1 MGISDFFYNICK
13 TNDGYLILILIPI
26 YIMANPTYPLDR
38 RVLEI
43 IMALTGTTLEVH
55 LDEGKKATSSVYN
68 DISAQ
73 VADGAWKAKLK
84 CNPNAVRP
92 KEFDPLHMNT
102 WKRLFGHA
110 NSDGSIMGEG
120 STAGDDTTRQIVLF
134 LGYERWEDFEKE
146 IDEVYERVV
155 ELHQDIQGVVQ
166 DNAVVSV
173 HEQYTNFSH
182 LRPGD
187 KLEVYWPKGSG
198 YDRPGEA
205 FMKICYKG
213 NFGAPR
219 FHINA
224 VQNCS
229 LKAGEDFDAQC
240 LEEGKRV
247 RIAIRR
253 PNTPPVS
260 YSGSNA
266 VTSIKIFRDE
276 R

>member
-1 MGISDFFYNICK
+1 
-13 TNDGYLILILIPI
+13 
-26 YIMANPTYPLDR
+26 MANPTYPLDR

-55 LDEGKKATSSVYN
+55 LDEGKKASSSVYN

-110 NSDGSIMGEG
+110 NTDGSIMGEG

-134 LGYERWEDFEKE
+134 LGYERWEDFEAE

-155 ELHQDIQGVVQ
+155 KLHQDIQGGVQ

-173 HEQYTNFSH
+173 HVQYTNFSY

-187 KLEVYWPKGSG
+187 ELDVYWPKGSG

-205 FMKICYKG
+205 FMKVRYVG

-229 LKAGEDFDAQC
+229 LRPGEDFDAQC
-240 LEEGKRV
+240 LEEGKIV

-266 VTSIKIFRDE
+266 VTSIKIFRKE

>member
-1 MGISDFFYNICK
+1 
-13 TNDGYLILILIPI
+13 
-26 YIMANPTYPLDR
+26 
-38 RVLEI
+38 
-43 IMALTGTTLEVH
+43 MALTGTTLEVH

-92 KEFDPLHMNT
+92 KEFEPLHMNT
-102 WKRLFGHA
+102 WKRLFGHTKT
-110 NSDGSIMGEG
+110 DGSIMDEG
-120 STAGDDTTRQIVLF
+120 KTASEDTTTQIVLF
-134 LGYERWEDFEKE
+134 LGYKRWEDFEKE

-155 ELHQDIQGVVQ
+155 ELHQDIQGGVQ

-173 HEQYTNFSH
+173 QTPYTNFSH

-187 KLEVYWPKGSG
+187 ELDVYWPKSSG

-205 FMKICYKG
+205 FMKIRYVG

-229 LKAGEDFDAQC
+229 LKAGEDFDAHC
-240 LEEGKRV
+240 LEEGQKV

-260 YSGSNA
+260 YLGSNA
-266 VTSIKIFRDE
+266 VTSIKIFPKE